1 MREVLQPQDAN
12 VYTSGRVSTKQA
24 ADDPLREWRAKWRE
38 ILKQSCIYF
47 DSIPPHLVE
56 YLKPHIVE
64 LGSTIQPFFDQN
76 VTHVISEN
84 HSSEVCCKA
93 RDLHSKVYTLEKM
106 ARFLS
111 SLSGRSLVLPT
122 GEQGP
127 KSQVKLAAM
136 LETDAIAANSNSR
149 QSDFHQMRGPYVLVY
164 DPISVYRPSCIKEW
178 KYNQTWEEGD
188 WPQLRKAV
196 NGMSP
201 FAALA
206 HIKTEKRRYDARMRE
221 QERAAVAEKRPL
233 VAPYLDETDEHND
246 DHENAGTNKENG
258 NGDEH
263 RKKHLDDDTPMEE
276 EDSSKKRRFDNKENI
291 PHGSGPIVQP
301 SAPAAHSSQS
311 ILGVKNSASQSQ
323 SQSQPQPQPQSQSQS
338 QSQSHSSVHSRNRS
352 AHGVLSAAA
361 TPSVRLREFGE
372 IVASGVPRYSQ
383 TSKLGAKDST
393 QSRELAQLRRK
404 VMPQPVLVDAN
415 RSLTHAVPA
424 PVRTKPVPKKPGWC
438 ENCLE
443 RYDDLLVHVV
453 SSSHRN
459 FAANDQKFAALDAV
473 IAQLQ
478 RPAPSQTN
486 SNEATAQSSFAEDF
500 EEHYDLPSRQ
510 EEVN

>member
-1 MREVLQPQDAN
+1 MREVLQAQDAN
-12 VYTSGRVSTKQA
+12 AYTSGRISTKQA
-24 ADDPLREWRAKWRE
+24 ADDPLQEWRAKWRE

-47 DSIPPHLVE
+47 DSIPPNLIE
-56 YLKPHIVE
+56 YLKPHITE

-84 HSSEVCCKA
+84 HASEVCCKA

-111 SLSGRSLVLPT
+111 SLSGRSIVLPT

-127 KSQVKLAAM
+127 KNQVKLAAM
-136 LETDAIAANSNSR
+136 LETDAIATNSNSR
-149 QSDFHQMRGPYVLVY
+149 QSDFHQMRGPYVLIF
-164 DPISVYRPSCIKEW
+164 DPTNVYRPSCVKEW
-178 KYNQTWEEGD
+178 RPNQSLEEGD

-206 HIKTEKRRYDARMRE
+206 HIKTEKRRYDARVRE
-221 QERAAVAEKRPL
+221 QERAAVAEKRPM
-233 VAPYLDETDEHND
+233 VAAYMDEIDEHNPLNNNNNNNNNNNGESVSANKED
-246 DHENAGTNKENG
+246 AKKEESLNKENHIIEDTNKENFT
-258 NGDEH
+258 NKD
-263 RKKHLDDDTPMEE
+263 RLLNE
-276 EDSSKKRRFDNKENI
+276 EDNSKKRRFDNKENI
-291 PHGSGPIVQP
+291 PHGHGPIVQP
-301 SAPAAHSSQS
+301 SAPIAHSSTS
-311 ILGVKNSASQSQ
+311 ILGVSHSASHAA
-323 SQSQPQPQPQSQSQS
+323 
-338 QSQSHSSVHSRNRS
+338 SHSHSNSHSHSHSRSRS
-352 AHGVLSAAA
+352 TNCGALPAAA

-383 TSKLGAKDST
+383 TSKMGSKDAT

-404 VMPQPVLVDAN
+404 VMPQPVLVETN
-415 RSLTHAVPA
+415 RALPHAVPA
-424 PVRTKPVPKKPGWC
+424 PVRAKPVPKKPGWC

-453 SSSHRN
+453 SSTHRN

-478 RPAPSQTN
+478 R
-486 SNEATAQSSFAEDF
+486 
-500 EEHYDLPSRQ
+500 
-510 EEVN
+510 